1 MSKANPRALSQAVT
15 HSLLEEIRVGKYKD
29 AKRLPPEDELS
40 SEFGASR
47 SMMRE
52 CLTELERIGILNRHK
67 GIGTLINRR
76 IVDIPTRLDIIKG
89 LDPLLVELGY
99 TITSPYLNFHEGVAD
114 EEVARNLEIPV
125 NSPVLICER
134 VVATNDKP
142 SLYLCDYIP
151 ISLLPKKK
159 YIPKEMIPSIFQFLK
174 QEAGIETNMF
184 LTEIRAVGLP
194 EEVAKQLNMEPN
206 TPVLHLC
213 ETGFDFMNVPVMYT
227 KEYLLDQVIHH
238 MIVRKKI

>member
-1 MSKANPRALSQAVT
+1 MSKVNPRALSQAVT
-15 HSLLEEIRVGKYKD
+15 HNLLEEIRVGKYKD

-40 SEFGASR
+40 FEFGASR

-89 LDPLLVELGY
+89 LDSLLVELGY
-99 TITSPYLNFHEGVAD
+99 TITSPYLNVHEGMAD

-125 NSPVLICER
+125 NSPVLIYER

-142 SLYLCDYIP
+142 SLYLCDYVP
-151 ISLLPKKK
+151 ISLLPEKK
-159 YIPKEMIPSIFQFLK
+159 YIPKRMIPSIFQFLK

-184 LTEIRAVGLP
+184 LTEIRAVVFL
-194 EEVAKQLNMEPN
+194 KKLRSNLTWKTN
-206 TPVLHLC
+206 TPVLSCAKQALI
-213 ETGFDFMNVPVMYT
+213 
-227 KEYLLDQVIHH
+227 L
-238 MIVRKKI
+238 

>member
-1 MSKANPRALSQAVT
+1 MSKANPRALSQAVI
-15 HSLLEEIRVGKYKD
+15 HNLLEEIRAGKYKN

-89 LDPLLVELGY
+89 LDLLLGELGY
-99 TITSPYLNFHEGVAD
+99 TITSPYLNAHQGVAD

-125 NSPVLICER
+125 NSPVFICER

-151 ISLLPKKK
+151 ISLLPKK
-159 YIPKEMIPSIFQFLK
+159 YIPTEKIPSIFQFLK

-184 LTEIRAVGLP
+184 LTEVRAVGLP

>member
-1 MSKANPRALSQAVT
+1 MHRTNPRALSQAVI
-15 HSLLEEIRVGKYKD
+15 HNLLEEIKLGKYKD

-40 SEFGASR
+40 SEFGVSR

-76 IVDIPTRLDIIKG
+76 IVDIPTRLDIIKS
-89 LDPLLVELGY
+89 LDSLLVELGY
-99 TITSPYLNFHEGVAD
+99 TITSPYLNVHEGMAD
-114 EEVARNLEIPV
+114 EEVARNLEIPF

-142 SLYLCDYIP
+142 STYLYDYVP

-159 YIPKEMIPSIFQFLK
+159 YIHKEMISSTFQFLR

-184 LTEIRAVGLP
+184 LTEIRAVSLP
-194 EEVAKQLNMEPN
+194 EEVAKQLNTETN
-206 TPVLHLC
+206 APVLLLC
-213 ETGFDFMNVPVMYT
+213 ETGFDFMNVPVIYS
-227 KEYLLDQVIHH
+227 KEYLLDRVINH

>member
-142 SLYLCDYIP
+142 SLYLCDYVP
-151 ISLLPKKK
+151 ISLLPEKK
-159 YIPKEMIPSIFQFLK
+159 YIPKKMIPSIFQFLK